1 MNTITRESLVGE
13 IATAQPASIRVFQK
27 YGIDFCC
34 GGKRP
39 LADVCEERQIAYD
52 ELANAIANAELPR
65 DDQDWAEAPLGV
77 LADHIVHRYHDTL
90 RQELPRLTA
99 MAEKV
104 HNVHGA
110 KMPETFP
117 RLNRVFAE
125 LAEELLSH
133 MSKEEMILFPAVQ
146 ELEAAHQEG
155 RRPQTRFPSG
165 ALRMPISVMEQEH
178 EHAGSL
184 LVALRELTS
193 GYAPPEWACNTFRG
207 LYAGL
212 EELERDLHV
221 HIHLENNIL
230 FPRAAELDRGAG
242 A

>member
-117 RLNRVFAE
+117 RLNHVFAE
-125 LAEELLSH
+125 LAEELISH
-133 MSKEEMILFPAVQ
+133 MSKEEMILFPAVE
-146 ELEAAHQEG
+146 ELEAAHHEG

-178 EHAGSL
+178 EHAGNL

-193 GYAPPEWACNTFRG
+193 GYQPPEWACNTFRG

-212 EELERDLHV
+212 QELERDLHV

-230 FPRAAELDRGAG
+230 FPRAAELDRAG
-242 A
+242 F